1 MNLLLLMPSGVGYH
15 MIMVKS
21 DECDVESVTGAVTKY
36 VPDAKLESNISAE
49 LSYIL
54 PRESS
59 HKFEVT
65 LELSNKA
72 NNGST

>member
-1 MNLLLLMPSGVGYH
+1 MV
-15 MIMVKS
+15 MVKT
-21 DECDVESVTGAVTKY
+21 DECDVESITRTVTKY

-59 HKFEVT
+59 HKFEVS
-65 LELSNKA
+65 LEISKKTYNE
-72 NNGST
+72 NT